1 MDPLYPISF
10 TLNGREVKQEVS
22 TRTTL
27 ADLLRHGVGLTA
39 THIGCE
45 QGSCGACSLM
55 VDGRMIRSC
64 LVFAIQL
71 DGANIETV
79 EGFASDPKMD
89 ALRQAFAER
98 NALQC
103 GFCTSGM
110 LIAARD
116 LLDREVAPD
125 RDAIREFISG
135 NFCRCT
141 GYEAIVDAISQV
153 VEGQVIENKVVES
166 SSQASDL

>member
-10 TLNGREVKQEVS
+10 TLNGREIRQEVS

-27 ADLLRHGVGLTA
+27 VDLLRHQIGLTA
-39 THIGCE
+39 THVGCE

-55 VDGRMIRSC
+55 VDGRMIRSS
-64 LVFAIQL
+64 LVFAIQK
-71 DGANIETV
+71 DGAVVATA
-79 EGFASDPKMD
+79 EGYADDQKMD
-89 ALRQAFAER
+89 ALRKAFAAR

-110 LIAARD
+110 LVAARD
-116 LLDREVAPD
+116 LLNRDATPSREV
-125 RDAIREFISG
+125 IREFISG

-153 VEGQVIENKVVES
+153 AEATAQPRDA
-166 SSQASDL
+166 Q

>member
-10 TLNGREVKQEVS
+10 TLNGREVQQEVS

-39 THIGCE
+39 THVGCE

-71 DGANIETV
+71 EGAKIETA
-79 EGFASDPKMD
+79 EGFADDPKMD
-89 ALRQAFAER
+89 ALRQAFANR

-110 LIAARD
+110 LIAAHD
-116 LLDREVAPD
+116 LLNRETAPD
-125 RDAIREFISG
+125 RDVIREFISG

-153 VEGQVIENKVVES
+153 VES
-166 SSQASDL
+166 SAQSQDV

>member
-71 DGANIETV
+71 DGTNIETV

-166 SSQASDL
+166 SSQSQDI